1 MMLLLFV
8 EFELFQVSLFYEV
21 VFAKDGTLKQIF
33 PLDIFTTSWDSKSYS
48 VKNSRVFGCQTKPK
62 SSDFLEIIFRV

>member
-1 MMLLLFV
+1 MMLLLFDK
-8 EFELFQVSLFYEV
+8 FELYQVCLFDEL

-33 PLDIFTTSWDSKSYS
+33 PVEIFY
-48 VKNSRVFGCQTKPK
+48 VKNSRDSGCQTKPK